1 MRESG
6 GVNPLMKL
14 SLAKRW
20 RCVRL
25 GLSLTKE
32 KLTMATPEKPSAPK
46 APESVPEV
54 KSRKVTV
61 KDKNGR
67 VHTVS
72 KDYFQKYQDRLTLVK

>member
-1 MRESG
+1 
-6 GVNPLMKL
+6 
-14 SLAKRW
+14 
-20 RCVRL
+20 
-25 GLSLTKE
+25 
-32 KLTMATPEKPSAPK
+32 MATPEKPQVPK

-54 KSRKVTV
+54 NSRKVKV